1 MSEWGWSPERNLGI
15 WRHGA
20 AWLKPLMAAVP
31 YLTVLLLLVLLWF
44 VGGTMSAARGVL
56 FDLPAGDFSDTAR
69 ADLVALV
76 MPVRHECVVF
86 FDDARYLLD
95 DEGSMRGFS
104 ESVSERLRA
113 SEGKTLL
120 ILADRRVPSGRLM
133 EAVAAARRC
142 GVGRVLVAGRRNGGG
157 EQ

>member
-86 FDDARYLLD
+86 LT
-95 DEGSMRGFS
+95 MRATFS
-104 ESVSERLRA
+104 ATRA
-113 SEGKTLL
+113 QCGAFPK
-120 ILADRRVPSGRLM
+120 AFPSGFAR
-133 EAVAAARRC
+133 ARGRRC
-142 GVGRVLVAGRRNGGG
+142 
-157 EQ
+157 

>member
-56 FDLPAGDFSDTAR
+56 FDLPAGDFSDAAR

-76 MPVRHECVVF
+76 MPVRHESVVF
-86 FDDARYLLD
+86 FDDARYLLG

-120 ILADRRVPSGRLM
+120 ILADRRVSTGHLM
-133 EAVAAARRC
+133 EIVSAAKRS
-142 GVGRVLVAGRRNGGG
+142 GVTKVLLAGKRGGG
-157 EQ
+157 TEP